1 MIRRREFIAG
11 LGGAA
16 ASSAIWPLAAP
27 AQQRM
32 QVVGFLSAWSP
43 GDIAPRTREFAQG
56 FKEAGFVEGQNV
68 VFESRFASGK
78 MDQLP
83 ALAAELVQ
91 RRVDALYVAG
101 PPATLAAKSATAT
114 IPIVFGMGEDP
125 VKEGIVAS
133 LNRPGGNATGFTDF
147 LNQLTAKRLDLL
159 RQAVP
164 SATVIGFLV
173 NPNNPNADPDTK
185 DAQAAALA
193 RGLTLRVL
201 TAANEGDFARVFAT
215 ISQERIGA
223 LLFGVEPAFWARAPQ
238 LVALAARHAVPTL
251 YDRSLF
257 PAAGGLMSYNTL
269 RSERDHLEGLYLG
282 RVLKGIKPADLP
294 VVQATKF
301 EFVINLKTAKALH
314 LEIPPGILA
323 NADVVIE

>member
-1 MIRRREFIAG
+1 MRRREFIAG
-11 LGGAA
+11 LGGAVA
-16 ASSAIWPLAAP
+16 WPLAAR

-43 GDIAPRTREFAQG
+43 GDLPPRTSVFAQAL
-56 FKEAGFVEGQNV
+56 KEAGFVEGQNV
-68 VFESRFASGK
+68 AFESRFASYK
-78 MDQLP
+78 VDQLP
-83 ALAAELVQ
+83 ALAAELVR
-91 RRVDALYVAG
+91 RRVDAFYVGG
-101 PPATLAAKSATAT
+101 PPATIAAKAATAT

-147 LNQLTAKRLDLL
+147 SNQLMAKRVDLL

-164 SATVIGFLV
+164 NATVIGFLV

-185 DAQAAALA
+185 DARAAVLA

-201 TAANEGDFARVFAT
+201 AAANEGDFAQAFAT

-223 LLFGVEPAFWARAPQ
+223 LLFGVDPFFMARAPE
-238 LVALAARHAVPTL
+238 LVALAARHAVPAL
-251 YDRSLF
+251 YDRGIFS
-257 PAAGGLMSYNTL
+257 AAGGLMSYSTL
-269 RSERDHLEGLYLG
+269 VSEREHFEGLYLG

-301 EFVINLKTAKALH
+301 EFVVNLKTARTLG
-314 LEIPPGILA
+314 LTIPETLLA
-323 NADVVIE
+323 TADQVIQ

>member
-1 MIRRREFIAG
+1 MLGIRRRQFITL
-11 LGGAA
+11 LGSAA
-16 ASSAIWPLAAP
+16 AWPVTAR

-32 QVVGFLSAWSP
+32 QVVGFLTLWSP
-43 GDIAPRTREFAQG
+43 GDTPPRTREFAQG
-56 FKEAGFVEGQNV
+56 LKEAGFVEGQNV

-78 MDQLP
+78 VDQLP
-83 ALAAELVQ
+83 ALAAELVR
-91 RRVDALYVAG
+91 RRVDAFYVVG
-101 PPATLAAKSATAT
+101 PPATIAAKAATAT

-125 VKEGIVAS
+125 VKEGVVAS
-133 LNRPGGNATGFTDF
+133 LNRSDGNLTGFTDF
-147 LNQLTAKRLDLL
+147 NNQLMAKRFDLL

-164 SATVIGFLV
+164 NATVIGFLV

-201 TAANEGDFARVFAT
+201 AAAGEGDFAQAFAT
-215 ISQERIGA
+215 ISQEGIGA
-223 LLFGVEPAFWARAPQ
+223 LVFGVNPAFWARAPE

-282 RVLKGIKPADLP
+282 RVLKGIKPAQLP
-294 VVQATKF
+294 VMQATKF
-301 EFVINLKTAKALH
+301 EFVINLKTAKALG
-314 LEIPPGILA
+314 LEIPAGVLA
-323 NADVVIE
+323 IADRVIE

>member
-16 ASSAIWPLAAP
+16 AWPLAAA

-32 QVVGFLSAWSP
+32 QVVGFLSMWSP
-43 GDIAPRTREFAQG
+43 GDTPPRTSVFAQALE
-56 FKEAGFVEGQNV
+56 EAGFVEGQNV
-68 VFESRFASGK
+68 AFESRFASGK
-78 MDQLP
+78 VDQLP
-83 ALAAELVQ
+83 ALAAELVR
-91 RRVDALYVAG
+91 RRVDAFYVGG
-101 PPATLAAKSATAT
+101 PPATIAAKAATAT

-125 VKEGIVAS
+125 VKEGVVAS

-147 LNQLTAKRLDLL
+147 TNQLMAKRFDLL

-164 SATVIGFLV
+164 NATVIGFLV

-185 DAQAAALA
+185 DARAAALA

-201 TAANEGDFARVFAT
+201 AAANEGDFAQAFAT

-223 LLFGVEPAFWARAPQ
+223 LLFGVEPFFWARAPE
-238 LVALAARHAVPTL
+238 LVALAARHAVPAL
-251 YDRSLF
+251 YDRSIYS
-257 PAAGGLMSYNTL
+257 AAGGLMSYSTL
-269 RSERDHLEGLYLG
+269 RSEREHFEGLYLG

-294 VVQATKF
+294 VVQATRF
-301 EFVINLKTAKALH
+301 EFVLNLKTARTLG
-314 LEIPPGILA
+314 LEISPTLFALA
-323 NADVVIE
+323 DRVIE

>member
-1 MIRRREFIAG
+1 MRRREFITLIG
-11 LGGAA
+11 SVAA
-16 ASSAIWPLAAP
+16 WPRPAR

-32 QVVGFLSAWSP
+32 QVVGFLTLWSP
-43 GDIAPRTREFAQG
+43 GDTPPRTREFAQG
-56 FKEAGFVEGQNV
+56 LKEAGFVEGQNV

-78 MDQLP
+78 VDQLP
-83 ALAAELVQ
+83 ALAAELVR
-91 RRVDALYVAG
+91 RRVDAFYVAG
-101 PPATLAAKSATAT
+101 PPATIAAKAATAT

-125 VKEGIVAS
+125 VKEGVVAS
-133 LNRPGGNATGFTDF
+133 LNRSGGNLTGFTDF
-147 LNQLTAKRLDLL
+147 NNQLMAKRFDLL

-164 SATVIGFLV
+164 NAIVIGFLV
-173 NPNNPNADPDTK
+173 NPNNPNADPDAK

-201 TAANEGDFARVFAT
+201 AADQGDFAQTFAT
-215 ISQERIGA
+215 ISQEGIGA
-223 LLFGVEPAFWARAPQ
+223 LVFGVNPAFWARAPE

-294 VVQATKF
+294 VMQATQF
-301 EFVINLKTAKALH
+301 EFVINLKTAKALG
-314 LEIPPGILA
+314 LEIPPGVLA
-323 NADVVIE
+323 IADRVIE

>member
-16 ASSAIWPLAAP
+16 AWPLAAP

-43 GDIAPRTREFAQG
+43 GDTPPRTSVFAQAL
-56 FKEAGFVEGQNV
+56 KEAGFVEGQNV
-68 VFESRFASGK
+68 AFESRFASGRV
-78 MDQLP
+78 DQLP
-83 ALAAELVQ
+83 ALAAELV
-91 RRVDALYVAG
+91 RRPVDAFYVGG
-101 PPATLAAKSATAT
+101 PPATIAAKAATAT

-147 LNQLTAKRLDLL
+147 NNQLMAKRFDLL

-164 SATVIGFLV
+164 NATVIGFLV

-201 TAANEGDFARVFAT
+201 AAANEGDFAQAFAT

-223 LLFGVEPAFWARAPQ
+223 LLFGVEPFFWARASE
-238 LVALAARHAVPTL
+238 LVALAARHAVPAL
-251 YDRSLF
+251 YDRSIF
-257 PAAGGLMSYNTL
+257 SAAGGLMSYSTL
-269 RSERDHLEGLYLG
+269 RSEREHFEGLYLG
-282 RVLKGIKPADLP
+282 RVLQGIKPADLP
-294 VVQATKF
+294 VVQATRF
-301 EFVINLKTAKALH
+301 EFVVNLKTAKTLG
-314 LEIPPGILA
+314 LEISPTLVALA
-323 NADVVIE
+323 DRVIE